1 MQKKTETFEW
11 FGLDF
16 KKATESEYICTCPFC
31 DKRNHFYVNS
41 ITGQWS
47 CKHCGEEGN
56 VYTFLK
62 KYSNMIYEETTREDY
77 RKLAKNRG
85 LPVKALRDWR
95 IGWDG
100 FQWFLPV
107 WSEKKTCRDIRCW
120 NPKTKRMKS
129 PKGCKVQLYGWYRAS
144 KLPRGS
150 TIFICEGEWDAIALS
165 WLLARAGVTNMAAV
179 GIPGANTFKDN
190 WVEDLAGYK
199 IVLCYD
205 NDPAGEQGSL
215 KAYNM
220 LKESAQI
227 VHILK
232 WPGQAPKGYDV
243 RDFIKDRLRQAVPI
257 KKILKV
263 LKKLLVEAQDI
274 PTYISEEDE
283 LQEQDDEILDNP
295 PTFEETLEVFEKWA
309 DMKPDLVD
317 ALKIMFAV
325 VLSVKVP
332 GDPLWIYIVGPAGS
346 GKTMLL
352 ISLSESSRCIF
363 QSAITAH
370 TLVSGFQRNYD
381 PSLLPKLNKKCCVWK
396 DFTEVLERKDKDEI
410 YSRLRGAFDGSV
422 IATFGNGVVRNYKNL
437 HFSMLAGTTPAVH
450 GDRKAMLDGRFLQFE
465 IFGKG
470 DEDTT
475 GQIEAAMDDVG
486 FEDQMVAETQVAATR
501 FLAREVYVPEVPDW
515 VRKRIIALAQLTS
528 ILRVTVE
535 REMFGDRQVL
545 YIPAAVIGTRLAK
558 QLLKLAQFLA
568 LIEGHKKV
576 EYEDYKLVEK
586 TAADTSKK
594 MYLRILQSIQD
605 YGGSATISQIAQKMR
620 LNWHVIYRQ
629 IEDLYML
636 RVVMTV
642 PGKGKKRWEIEKRV
656 KALLVRSKIGKKP
669 VKLMC
674 KRRLR

>member
-1 MQKKTETFEW
+1 MQKKIKMFEW

-16 KKATESEYICTCPFC
+16 KKATESEYTSTCPFC
-31 DKRNHFYVNS
+31 NKKNHFYVNS
-41 ITGQWS
+41 ITGQWD
-47 CKHCGEEGN
+47 CKACGDGGN
-56 VYTFLK
+56 VLTFLK
-62 KYSNMIYEETTREDY
+62 KYSNMIYEQTSKQEY
-77 RKLAKNRG
+77 RQLAKARG

-95 IGWDG
+95 LGWDG
-100 FQWFLPV
+100 NQWLLPV
-107 WSEKKTCRDIRCW
+107 WSEKKTCRDVRCW
-120 NPKTKRMKS
+120 NPKTKIMKS

-144 KLPRGS
+144 KLPRGA

-165 WLLARAGVTNMAAV
+165 WLLARAGVANMAAV
-179 GIPGANTFKDN
+179 GVPGANTFKDN
-190 WVEDLAGYK
+190 WVEDLVGYK

-215 KAYNM
+215 KAYNK
-220 LKESAQI
+220 LKESVESIQ
-227 VHILK
+227 ILK
-232 WPGQAPKGYDV
+232 WPGQASKGYDI
-243 RDFIKDRLRQAVPI
+243 RDFIKDRLKQAIPI
-257 KKILKV
+257 KKIFKGLKN
-263 LKKLLVEAQDI
+263 LLVDAEDI

-283 LQEQDDEILDNP
+283 VEEQEDEVSDNP
-295 PTFEETLEVFEKWA
+295 PDFEETLKIFEKWA

-317 ALKIMFAV
+317 ALKVMFAV

-332 GDPLWIYIVGPAGS
+332 GDPLWVYIIGPAGS

-352 ISLSESSRCIF
+352 ISLKENSRCIF

-422 IATFGNGVVRNYKNL
+422 VATFGNGVVRNYKNL

-465 IFGKG
+465 IFGKD

-475 GQIEAAMDDVG
+475 DQIKAAMDDVG
-486 FEDQMVAETQVAATR
+486 FEDEMIAETQVAASR
-501 FLAREVYVPEVPDW
+501 FLARKIYIPEVPAW
-515 VRKRIIALAQLTS
+515 VKTRIVALSQLTS

-535 REMFGDRQVL
+535 REQFGDRQVL
-545 YIPAAVIGTRLAK
+545 YMPAAVIGTRIAK

-568 LIEGHKKV
+568 LIEGHKTV
-576 EYEDYKLVEK
+576 QYEEYKLVEK
-586 TAADTSKK
+586 TAFDTSKK
-594 MYLRILQSIQD
+594 MYLRILQAIENC
-605 YGGSATISQIAQKMR
+605 GGTATISQIAQAVR

-629 IEDLYML
+629 MEDLYML
-636 RVVMTV
+636 RVVMAV

-656 KALLVRSKIGKKP
+656 KELLVKSKIGKKP
-669 VKLMC
+669 VKLVC